1 MQPDGLRK
9 LFLSL
14 ARDRQGSVA
23 MITAFFFA
31 VIIGALAL
39 AVDVGALFLER
50 RTLQGTA
57 DLAAVAGASD
67 IPRAEAAV
75 AATLEANGVDAD
87 FTVIRGNYVQDAAL
101 DHTRRFRP
109 NLQPFNAVRVDL
121 RKPGRVYFARV
132 FSSQTATI
140 GVSAMAANAEL
151 AAFSIG
157 TRLLALRDGVANE
170 LLGKMLGTTVNLNV
184 MDYQGL
190 ASADMQIA
198 QTIQA
203 VASRIDLTAGTFQD
217 VLDASVRTGDLV
229 AAMAK
234 VAAGNG
240 DTAAELALKRLLA
253 SGGLKGEVPLGSLFD
268 LGPFAMLA
276 IDDPAQGLDAKV
288 SAMQILGSSLVLA
301 NGARQVKLDLGA
313 EVPGLLSLTA
323 DLAIGEM
330 PRHSAMIAVGPKAA
344 KVRTAQTRLRLV
356 AEVGGAGALADLR
369 LRLPIVVDLA
379 YGEAE
384 LASVSCPYGGVSR
397 ASVVAR
403 PGIVEAWI
411 GEPGAGDLSDFGN
424 TPRLHPARI
433 VEAPLVK
440 VTGKAHVD
448 AGNATGTRLVF
459 TARDVARG
467 TVKRTGTRSIT
478 GSLVSSLLS
487 DLDLEVKLLS
497 LGLSFPGPVADTVG
511 DLLGEV
517 AAPLDAVVHGLLT
530 TLGLHLG
537 EADVRVHGIR
547 CGGGVLAG

>member
-1 MQPDGLRK
+1 MYSKEPRR
-9 LFLSL
+9 FLVSL
-14 ARDRQGSVA
+14 ARDRNGSVA
-23 MITAFFFA
+23 IVTAFFFA
-31 VIIGALAL
+31 VIVGALAL
-39 AVDVGALFLER
+39 AVDVGSLFLER

-67 IPRAEAAV
+67 ISRAEAAV
-75 AATLEANGVDAD
+75 AATLQANGVEAD

-121 RKPGRVYFARV
+121 SKPGRVYFAKV

-140 GVSAMAANAEL
+140 GVSALAANAEM
-151 AAFSIG
+151 ASFSIG

-190 ASADMQIA
+190 ASADVQIA

-203 VASRIDLTAGTFQD
+203 VASEIDLKAGTFQD
-217 VLDASVRTGDLV
+217 VLDASVTTGDLV

-234 VAAGNG
+234 IAAGNG

-253 SGGLKGEVPLGSLFD
+253 SGGLDGEVPLASLFD

-276 IDDPAQGLDAKV
+276 IDDPAPGLDAQV

-313 EVPGLLSLTA
+313 EVPGLLSLTV

-356 AEVGGAGALADLR
+356 AEVGGAGALANVR
-369 LRLPIVVDLA
+369 LRLPLVVDLA
-379 YGEAE
+379 YGEAS
-384 LASVSCPYGGVSR
+384 LASVSCPYGGSSR
-397 ASVVAR
+397 AAVVAR
-403 PGIVEAWI
+403 PGITEAWI
-411 GEPGAGDLSDFGN
+411 GELGGGDLSDFGT
-424 TPRLHPARI
+424 TPRLYPARI
-433 VEAPLVK
+433 VDAPLVK

-448 AGNATGTRLVF
+448 VGNSLGTRLVF
-459 TARDVARG
+459 TARDVERG
-467 TVKRTGTRSIT
+467 TVKRTSTNSIA

-487 DLDLEVKLLS
+487 DLDVEVKLLS
-497 LGLSFPGPVADTVG
+497 LGLSLPGPIADTVG
-511 DLLGEV
+511 SVLGNV
-517 AAPLDAVVHGLLT
+517 ADPLDAAVHGLLT

>member
-1 MQPDGLRK
+1 MQSTGLRK
-9 LFLSL
+9 LLISL
-14 ARDRQGSVA
+14 ARDREGSVA

-31 VIIGALAL
+31 VLMGALAL

-67 IPRAEAAV
+67 ISRAEAAV
-75 AATLEANGVDAD
+75 AATLQANGVEAD
-87 FTVIRGNYVQDAAL
+87 FTVIRGNYVQDPAL
-101 DHTRRFRP
+101 DHTRRFRA
-109 NLQPFNAVRVDL
+109 NLQPYNAVRVNL
-121 RKPGRVYFARV
+121 AKPGRVYFAKV
-132 FSSQTATI
+132 FSSQTTTI
-140 GVSAMAANAEL
+140 GVTALAANAEM
-151 AAFSIG
+151 ASFSIG

-170 LLGKMLGTTVNLNV
+170 LLGKLLGTTVNLNV

-190 ASADMQIA
+190 ASADVQIA

-203 VASRIDLTAGTFQD
+203 VATEIDLTAGTFQD
-217 VLDASVRTGDLV
+217 VLDASVTTGDLV

-234 VAAGNG
+234 IAGGNG

-253 SGGLKGEVPLGSLFD
+253 SGGLNGEVPLASLFD

-276 IDDPAQGLDAKV
+276 IDDPAPGLDAQV

-313 EVPGLLSLTA
+313 EVPGLLSLTV

-356 AEVGGAGALADLR
+356 AEVGGAGVLANVR
-369 LRLPIVVDLA
+369 LRLPLVVDLA
-379 YGEAE
+379 YGEAS
-384 LASVSCPYGGVSR
+384 LASVSCPYGGSSR
-397 ASVVAR
+397 AVVVAR
-403 PGIVEAWI
+403 PGIAEAWI
-411 GEPGAGDLSDFGN
+411 GELGGGDLSDFGN
-424 TPRLHPARI
+424 TPYLYPARI

-448 AGNATGTRLVF
+448 VGNSLGTRLVF
-459 TARDVARG
+459 TARDVERG
-467 TVKRTGTRSIT
+467 TVKRTSTNSIA

-487 DLDLEVKLLS
+487 DLDVEVKLLS
-497 LGLSFPGPVADTVG
+497 LGLSLPGPIADTVG
-511 DLLGEV
+511 SVLGNV
-517 AAPLDAVVHGLLT
+517 ADPLDAAVHGLLT

>member
-170 LLGKMLGTTVNLNV
+170 LLGKMLGTRVDLNV

-198 QTIQA
+198 QTIQG

-217 VLDASVRTGDLV
+217 VLDAPVTIGDLV

-234 VAAGNG
+234 IAGDNG

-253 SGGLKGEVPLGSLFD
+253 SGGLNGKVPLGSLFD
-268 LGPFAMLA
+268 LGPLAMLA
-276 IDDPAQGLDAKV
+276 IDDPAPGLDAQA
-288 SAMQILGSSLVLA
+288 SAMQVLGSSLVLA

-313 EVPGLLSLTA
+313 EVPGLLSLSA
-323 DLAIGEM
+323 VLAIGEM
-330 PRHSAMIAVGPKAA
+330 PRHSAMIAVGPKPA

-356 AEVGGAGALADLR
+356 AEVGGAGALADVR

-384 LASVSCPYGGVSR
+384 LASVSCPYGGSAR
-397 ASVVAR
+397 AAVVAR

-448 AGNATGTRLVF
+448 VGNATGTRLVF

-467 TVKRTGTRSIT
+467 TVKRTGTRSIA